1 MIKTRRL
8 ENVVIFTQTTLS
20 FVQSRDIINIY
31 NNLFLCFI
39 HFNKVIT
46 KHWNI

>member
-1 MIKTRRL
+1 MLKTRRL

-20 FVQSRDIINIY
+20 FVQSRDIINIC
-31 NNLFLCFI
+31 NNLFLYFI
-39 HFNKVIT
+39 HFNKMIT